1 MPYFSELEKAI
12 IAHYS
17 QLLTPAD
24 MDNRPHLIDFAL
36 MKEIRAVIRLS
47 PTAPITADTFSALIP
62 ELGAQWL
69 TERENELKDL
79 LSKQLGFIPAGV
91 DPFKLAMGFF
101 FCSGGECR
109 HSFLRYPEILGH
121 RCTRKAY
128 ASDDGNKLDKVSYT
142 LAATQYQDR
151 LMDRAA
157 WERDSRIGEF
167 TPFSLECINKGE
179 TKTEKAVRAMR
190 EILTAMGLDPYRA
203 TVEDLENCTTRLRC
217 TTCARKRL
225 ENVKLAY
232 GWEAAVSAPS
242 SHPRLILTRFP
253 SFTIPSK

>member
-24 MDNRPHLIDFAL
+24 MDNRPHLIDFAM
-36 MKEIRAVIRLS
+36 MKEVQDIVRSSQSTPV
-47 PTAPITADTFSALIP
+47 TADTFSTLIP
-62 ELGAQWL
+62 ELDARW
-69 TERENELKDL
+69 TAEREYELKDL

-101 FCSGGECR
+101 FCTEGECH

-121 RCTRKAY
+121 RCTRKKY
-128 ASDDGNKLDKVSYT
+128 ASDDENELEIVPYAF
-142 LAATQYQDR
+142 AATQYQDR

-190 EILTAMGLDPYRA
+190 EILTAMGLDPFTA

-242 SHPRLILTRFP
+242 SHPSSTDP
-253 SFTIPSK
+253 NTIP

>member
-1 MPYFSELEKAI
+1 MPHFSELEKAI

-17 QLLTPAD
+17 QLLTPVD

-36 MKEIRAVIRLS
+36 MKECQDIIRSS
-47 PTAPITADTFSALIP
+47 PTTPITADTFSTLIP
-62 ELGAQWL
+62 ELGARWL
-69 TERENELKDL
+69 TERENELNDI
-79 LSKQLGFIPAGV
+79 LSKQLGCIPEGV

-101 FCSGGECR
+101 FCSGGECQ

-128 ASDDGNKLDKVSYT
+128 ASDDGSELDKVSYT
-142 LAATQYQDR
+142 LAATQSQDR
-151 LMDRAA
+151 LMDVAA
-157 WERDSRIGEF
+157 WERDGRTGGFI
-167 TPFSLECINKGE
+167 PFSSECIIKNEKI
-179 TKTEKAVRAMR
+179 TEKAVRAMR
-190 EILTAMGLDPYRA
+190 EILAAMGLDPSTA

-217 TTCARKRL
+217 TTCVRNRL

-242 SHPRLILTRFP
+242 SPSRLILTHFP